1 MLFTRRLMLGLAIAG
16 TFASAL
22 AVPAMAEGPNEIDL
36 FFPVPVDGKLAR
48 DMGTLI
54 KEFNDGHPDIK
65 ATAVYTGSYD
75 DTLIKTRASI
85 KAGKP
90 PSAVI
95 MSANF
100 LLDMQI
106 ENELTNLDPLI
117 AADGATKEQFLGQFC
132 PALQGNAVIN
142 RSVYGVPFHNST
154 PLLYINADKAKDA
167 GLDPNQPPQTWAEL
181 TDWAK

>member
-1 MLFTRRLMLGLAIAG
+1 MLFTRRLMLGLAMAG
-16 TFASAL
+16 TMAGAL
-22 AVPAMAEGPNEIDL
+22 AVPAMAEGPTEIDL

-54 KEFNDGHPDIK
+54 KEFNETHPAIK

-75 DTLIKTRASI
+75 DTLIKTRAAI

-106 ENELTNLDPLI
+106 ENELTNLDGLI
-117 AADGATKEQFLGQFC
+117 AADGTTKEKFLGQFFRRC
-132 PALQGNAVIN
+132 RAT
-142 RSVYGVPFHNST
+142 R
-154 PLLYINADKAKDA
+154 
-167 GLDPNQPPQTWAEL
+167 
-181 TDWAK
+181 